1 MIKTPVEWLMLA
13 GAVFMFLAA
22 LGVVRLPDLYIRM
35 HAATKSG
42 TLGVTCAIFAVGL
55 HFGDFAIAVRAFLI
69 VVFIFLTAPVAA
81 HLVGRAAYRVGV
93 PLWKRSIVDEWR
105 HRPPDQ
111 K

>member
-1 MIKTPVEWLMLA
+1 MSGTLVELLMLA
-13 GAVFMFLAA
+13 GTAFMFLAA

-42 TLGVTCAIFAVGL
+42 TLGVTCAIVAVAL
-55 HFGDFAIAVRAFLI
+55 HFGDFPIAVRASLI

-93 PLWKRSIVDEWR
+93 PLWERSVVDEGR
-105 HRPPDQ
+105 GGPQDQ

>member
-1 MIKTPVEWLMLA
+1 MSGTLVELLMLA

-22 LGVVRLPDLYIRM
+22 LGVARLPDLYIRM

-42 TLGVTCAIFAVGL
+42 TLGVTCAILAVAL
-55 HFGDFAIAVRAFLI
+55 HFGDFAIAVRASLI

-93 PLWKRSIVDEWR
+93 PLWKRSVVDEWR
-105 HRPPDQ
+105 GGPQDQ

>member
-1 MIKTPVEWLMLA
+1 MSKMLVELLMLA
-13 GAVFMFLAA
+13 GAAFMFLAA

-42 TLGVTCAIFAVGL
+42 TLGVTCAIVAVAL
-55 HFGDFAIAVRAFLI
+55 HFGDFAIAVRASLI

-81 HLVGRAAYRVGV
+81 HLVGRAAYQVGV
-93 PLWKRSIVDEWR
+93 PLWKRSIVDEGR
-105 HRPPDQ
+105 GGPRDQ